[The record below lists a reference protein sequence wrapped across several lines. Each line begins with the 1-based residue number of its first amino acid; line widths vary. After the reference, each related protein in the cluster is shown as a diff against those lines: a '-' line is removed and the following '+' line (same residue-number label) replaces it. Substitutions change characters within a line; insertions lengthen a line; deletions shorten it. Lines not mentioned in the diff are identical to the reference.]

1 MKTMKYRSI
10 LATITAVALSV
21 FLFTS
26 CEKESDNPGSSNG
39 DRLEK
44 FKRLQFS
51 TASTSSTTNSGSGTF
66 VGNGNNVS
74 FVSTDGPKANFT
86 PASSGNS
93 NGFTDPKSTGTSFI
107 VDQSFGFGGGSV
119 TIDGKE
125 IDLDFAFCAEADFL
139 GVFNSNDTTENENE
153 LNLFVGISGD
163 FSLDSSSSDGIDL
176 ILYVFSYNGG
186 SEIGNFLDFESG
198 EFDEGA
204 FVIAVAYE
212 EDEQGNREQI
222 LYFGTEGSVIFDGSN
237 VLLSTVE
244 MMKVEEGNDGH
255 SLGSETATL
264 DAALECITYEEESK

>member
-93 NGFTDPKSTGTSFI
+93 NGFTNPRSTGSSFI
-107 VDQSFGFGGGSV
+107 VDQSFGFGGGTV
-119 TIDGKE
+119 NLDGKDIE
-125 IDLDFAFCAEADFL
+125 LDFAFCADADIF
-139 GVFNSNDTTENENE
+139 GSAGAFEDSTKE
-153 LNLFVGISGD
+153 LNVFIGISGD
-163 FSLDSSSSDGIDL
+163 FVNASEGTDALDL

-186 SEIGNFLDFESG
+186 SEIGNFLDFTEG
-198 EFDEGA
+198 DFDEGA
-204 FVIAVAYE
+204 FVIAASNE
-212 EDEQGNREQI
+212 EDEQGKKKLV
-222 LYFGTEGSVIFDGSN
+222 LYFATEGSVIFDNGS
-237 VLLSTVE
+237 VLLSSVE
-244 MMKVEEGNDGH
+244 LLKIEEGQDGN
-255 SLGSETATL
+255 SLSSETATL
-264 DAALECITYEEESK
+264 DAELECATYDDEEESK